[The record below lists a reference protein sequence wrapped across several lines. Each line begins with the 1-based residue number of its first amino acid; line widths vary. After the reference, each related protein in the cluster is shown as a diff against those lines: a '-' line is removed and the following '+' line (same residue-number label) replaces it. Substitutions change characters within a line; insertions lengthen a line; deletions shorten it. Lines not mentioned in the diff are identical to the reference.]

1 MSFFD
6 TKEKTPAIE
15 SEHGG
20 AERGTRDAGLLSVRE
35 FCVESN
41 EGRGI
46 WKVIDEQ
53 RELLECLQEHSPET
67 LRRCPWIEGWL
78 ARTDM
83 FLVNLAR
90 LLSLPDT
97 PPGMVRF
104 PRPWPGSYGLE
115 YRAPACSVKT
125 SARGVI

>member
-1 MSFFD
+1 MSVFD
-6 TKEKTPAIE
+6 TKEKTPATG

-20 AERGTRDAGLLSVRE
+20 GERGTRDAGLRAVRV

-53 RELLECLQEHSPET
+53 REFLECLQEHSPET

-83 FLVNLAR
+83 FLVDLVR
-90 LLSLPDT
+90 LLGLPDT
-97 PPGMVRF
+97 PPGVVRF

-115 YRAPACSVKT
+115 YQAPAHSVSST
-125 SARGVI
+125 RELL

>member
-20 AERGTRDAGLLSVRE
+20 AESDTRDTCLLAVRE

-53 RELLECLQEHSPET
+53 RELLECLQKHLPET

-90 LLSLPDT
+90 LLDLPDT

-104 PRPWPGSYGLE
+104 PRPWPGSDGLE
-115 YRAPACSVKT
+115 YRSPAHSVKT
-125 SARGVI
+125 SARGVL

>member
-1 MSFFD
+1 MSFFN
-6 TKEKTPAIE
+6 TKGKTPAIE

-20 AERGTRDAGLLSVRE
+20 DVSDTRDAGLLAVRK

-53 RELLECLQEHSPET
+53 RELLECLQKHSPET
-67 LRRCPWIEGWL
+67 LLRCPWIEGWL

-83 FLVNLAR
+83 FLVDLAR
-90 LLSLPDT
+90 LLGLPDT
-97 PPGMVRF
+97 PPGTVRF
-104 PRPWPGSYGLE
+104 PRPWPERQPRQQS
-115 YRAPACSVKT
+115 
-125 SARGVI
+125 

>member
-1 MSFFD
+1 MSVFD

-20 AERGTRDAGLLSVRE
+20 GESGTRDAGLLAVRE

-53 RELLECLQEHSPET
+53 RELLECLQKHSPET

-83 FLVNLAR
+83 FPVNLAR
-90 LLSLPDT
+90 LLDLPDT
-97 PPGMVRF
+97 PPGVVRF
-104 PRPWPGSYGLE
+104 PRPWPGSDGLE
-115 YRAPACSVKT
+115 YRAPAHSVKT

>member
-6 TKEKTPAIE
+6 TKEKTPTIE

-20 AERGTRDAGLLSVRE
+20 AERGTRDANLLSVRE

-104 PRPWPGSYGLE
+104 PRPWPGSHGLE

-125 SARGVI
+125 SAREAI